1 MNTFIIII
9 TGIFGA
15 TLTFYFNERLKQ
27 GTVRSSAML
36 SLVVGLFFHLFPE
49 LLNPF
54 LTKNIPVVFIG
65 GSFIG
70 MVSFKAKGTYVIL
83 VIASIIFSC
92 IYLHKSQFFNGYG
105 GALGNSAFI
114 ALLTTMGISVL
125 FFKRNRLT
133 NRILLAR
140 RRIVKRRKT
149 RNKRFF

>member
-1 MNTFIIII
+1 
-9 TGIFGA
+9 
-15 TLTFYFNERLKQ
+15 
-27 GTVRSSAML
+27 ML
-36 SLVVGLFFHLFPE
+36 SLIVGLLFYLFPE

-70 MVSFKAKGTYVIL
+70 MISFKAKGTYVIL

-92 IYLHKSQFFNGYG
+92 IYLNKSQFFNGYG

-114 ALLTTMGISVL
+114 ALLITMGVSML

-140 RRIVKRRKT
+140 RKRITKRRKA
-149 RNKRFF
+149 RNKK

>member
-1 MNTFIIII
+1 MNTLVIII
-9 TGIFGA
+9 TGILGA
-15 TLTFYFNERLKQ
+15 TLTFYFNEHLKQ
-27 GTVRSSAML
+27 GPVRSSAML
-36 SLVVGLFFHLFPE
+36 SLIVGLLFYLFPE

-70 MVSFKAKGTYVIL
+70 MISFKAKGTYVIL

-92 IYLHKSQFFNGYG
+92 IYLNKSQFFNGYG

-114 ALLTTMGISVL
+114 ALLITMGVSML

-133 NRILLAR
+133 SRILLAR
-140 RRIVKRRKT
+140 RRRIKRRKA
-149 RNKRFF
+149 RNKK

>member
-1 MNTFIIII
+1 MNTLVIII
-9 TGIFGA
+9 TGILGA
-15 TLTFYFNERLKQ
+15 TLTFYFNEHLKQ
-27 GTVRSSAML
+27 GPVRSSAML
-36 SLVVGLFFHLFPE
+36 SLIVGLLFYLFPE

-70 MVSFKAKGTYVIL
+70 MISFKAKGTYVIL

-92 IYLHKSQFFNGYG
+92 IYLNKSQFFNGYG

-114 ALLTTMGISVL
+114 ALLITMGVSML

-140 RRIVKRRKT
+140 RKRITKGRKA
-149 RNKRFF
+149 RNKK

>member
-1 MNTFIIII
+1 MNTLVIII
-9 TGIFGA
+9 TGILGA
-15 TLTFYFNERLKQ
+15 TLTFYFNEHLKQ
-27 GTVRSSAML
+27 GPVRSSAML
-36 SLVVGLFFHLFPE
+36 SLIVGLLFYLFPE

-70 MVSFKAKGTYVIL
+70 MISFKAKGTYVIL

-92 IYLHKSQFFNGYG
+92 IYLNKSQFFNGYG

-114 ALLTTMGISVL
+114 ALLITMGVSML

-140 RRIVKRRKT
+140 RKRITKRRKA
-149 RNKRFF
+149 RNKK